1 MAQTQIV
8 ERQYP
13 LYAVADV
20 GIANI
25 GAGNEAV
32 ISLPPNAMLLDLT
45 VDVVTAF
52 NSATTTTISVADGT
66 TTFVSAEDA
75 KTAGREA
82 ADSVSK
88 FYPSGGDVTV
98 SLAETGAAATAG
110 RAIVVAQYIILGR
123 QNEMQY

>member
-1 MAQTQIV
+1 MAQTKIV

-13 LYAVADV
+13 LFAVADV
-20 GIANI
+20 GIGGI
-25 GAGNEAV
+25 GAGNEYV
-32 ISLPPNAMLLDLT
+32 IALPPNAMLVNLT

-52 NSATTTTISVADGT
+52 NSATTTTISVGDGT

-75 KTAGREA
+75 KTAGRET

-88 FYPSGGDVTV
+88 FYPSGGELSV
-98 SLAETGAAATAG
+98 SMAETGATATAG
-110 RAIVVAQYIILGR
+110 RAVVVATYLIVGR